1 MNIQQLAS
9 KGRVRT
15 LEGALLKPED
25 LENVSASS
33 KATLRGQLRIGG
45 GVHIGAAKIGVSVTL
60 YRGVYLGDKVTVED
74 RADIGAQSTVL
85 SGAHIGRLAILR
97 SGVLVGHAVNI
108 PAEAQIGGHMI
119 IPSTQTIMVLGR
131 LGTSARMMT
140 VHGAEGGP
148 RFSAGCQYS
157 DTWDVMEA
165 RIKGAIQ
172 TTQASAA
179 HYQHYL
185 GVIKD
190 IGAEVQD
197 YWNSQT
203 DLIERLVEETGML
216 RDNSQIP

>member
-1 MNIQQLAS
+1 MNLQQLAS

-15 LEGALLKPED
+15 LEGGLLRSED
-25 LENVSASS
+25 LENVSTSP
-33 KATLRGQLRIGG
+33 KATLRGRLRIGG
-45 GVHIGAAKIGVSVTL
+45 ALHIGDAKIGVGVTL

-85 SGAHIGRLAILR
+85 SGARIGRLAILR
-97 SGVLVGHAVNI
+97 AGVLVGHNVTI
-108 PAEAQIGGHMI
+108 PAEAQIGAQMI

-131 LGTSARMMT
+131 LGSSARMMT

-179 HYQHYL
+179 HYQQYL

-197 YWNSQT
+197 YWNAQT
-203 DLIERLVEETGML
+203 TLIERLVEETGML
-216 RDNSQIP
+216 RAHSHLS